1 MTYAFPDALVKLF
14 QLDQAKVSRGSKTS
28 TSRKIEGVDCI
39 SSISYIILYYYV
51 LVCCLSIHKEPTP
64 VVTTEAV
71 PLYSIISSTLPSA
84 IPPSTTSEDWM
95 LPRGR
100 DLPSVRPT
108 K

>member
-1 MTYAFPDALVKLF
+1 MHH
-14 QLDQAKVSRGSKTS
+14 
-28 TSRKIEGVDCI
+28 EGVDCI

-64 VVTTEAV
+64 VTTTEAV